1 MATTTTTIKRTKFK
15 LTTEQLLDMFYWLKL
30 MRAFDLRLSILVKQ
44 GKVRSG
50 VYTGIGQ
57 EAIIVGT
64 CFALRKEDF
73 ICPLH
78 RDLGSFLMK
87 GVEPRAM
94 MSQMFG
100 KATGLSKG
108 RDSALHSGV
117 SELGIFGNTSMLGA
131 NLPVAAGLGLT
142 FKMEKTDNV
151 VVAYFGEGASNTGDF
166 HEALNFAGVQRL
178 PIVFVCENNLYAY
191 SVPVEKSMA
200 IDDVADRAESYGFDG
215 VSINGN
221 DVLAVYQSTQGALA
235 RARNG
240 EGPTLIECKTY
251 RWHGH
256 SEHDKA
262 FYRTDEELAMWKSR
276 DPIPTFTTYLQ
287 AGNISERGE
296 AEGNRR
302 PRGGDDRRCRGICD
316 ERAGP
321 RVPRTRSRI
330 SMPKELTYLEAIREA
345 LAEEMRRDPKVF
357 VLGEDVGEYGGAF
370 GVTQGLFQ
378 EFGESRVIDTPIS
391 ESAIVGISIGA
402 SLRGYRPVAEMQFA
416 DFISCGF
423 DQIVNQAAT
432 LRYRY
437 GGRASVPIVV
447 RAPSGGNVGGGLY
460 HSQNPEAWFIHRPG
474 LKVVAPSTPFDAKGL
489 LKAAIRDDNPVVY
502 FEHKY
507 LYRRAKGAV
516 PEGDEIVPIGVAATR
531 REGDDITL
539 LTYGAMVQPSL
550 EAADRLSKDGVE
562 VEVID
567 LRTLLPFDKDAILR
581 SVEKTNRAMIVH
593 EDVKTLG
600 IGAELSAVIMEER
613 FDALDAPV
621 MRVTYP
627 DTHCPFSNVLEAF
640 NLPDADKITAA
651 LRKLAEY

>member
-1 MATTTTTIKRTKFK
+1 
-15 LTTEQLLDMFYWLKL
+15 
-30 MRAFDLRLSILVKQ
+30 
-44 GKVRSG
+44 
-50 VYTGIGQ
+50 
-57 EAIIVGT
+57 
-64 CFALRKEDF
+64 
-73 ICPLH
+73 
-78 RDLGSFLMK
+78 
-87 GVEPRAM
+87 
-94 MSQMFG
+94 
-100 KATGLSKG
+100 
-108 RDSALHSGV
+108 
-117 SELGIFGNTSMLGA
+117 
-131 NLPVAAGLGLT
+131 
-142 FKMEKTDNV
+142 
-151 VVAYFGEGASNTGDF
+151 
-166 HEALNFAGVQRL
+166 
-178 PIVFVCENNLYAY
+178 
-191 SVPVEKSMA
+191 
-200 IDDVADRAESYGFDG
+200 
-215 VSINGN
+215 
-221 DVLAVYQSTQGALA
+221 
-235 RARNG
+235 
-240 EGPTLIECKTY
+240 
-251 RWHGH
+251 
-256 SEHDKA
+256 
-262 FYRTDEELAMWKSR
+262 
-276 DPIPTFTTYLQ
+276 
-287 AGNISERGE
+287 
-296 AEGNRR
+296 
-302 PRGGDDRRCRGICD
+302 
-316 ERAGP
+316 
-321 RVPRTRSRI
+321 
-330 SMPKELTYLEAIREA
+330 MPKEITYLEGIREA
-345 LAEEMRRDPKVF
+345 LVEEMRRDPKVF

-460 HSQNPEAWFIHRPG
+460 HSQNPEAWFVHRPG
-474 LKVVAPSTPFDAKGL
+474 LKVVAPSTAFDAKGL
-489 LKAAIRDDNPVVY
+489 LKAAIRDDNPVIY

-516 PEGDEIVPIGVAATR
+516 PEGDDIVPIGVAATR

-567 LRTLLPFDKDAILR
+567 LRTLMPFDRDAILK

-600 IGAELSAVIMEER
+600 LGAELSAVIMEEK

-640 NLPDADKITAA
+640 NLPDADKITEA

>member
-1 MATTTTTIKRTKFK
+1 M
-15 LTTEQLLDMFYWLKL
+15 
-30 MRAFDLRLSILVKQ
+30 
-44 GKVRSG
+44 
-50 VYTGIGQ
+50 
-57 EAIIVGT
+57 
-64 CFALRKEDF
+64 
-73 ICPLH
+73 
-78 RDLGSFLMK
+78 
-87 GVEPRAM
+87 PR
-94 MSQMFG
+94 
-100 KATGLSKG
+100 
-108 RDSALHSGV
+108 
-117 SELGIFGNTSMLGA
+117 
-131 NLPVAAGLGLT
+131 
-142 FKMEKTDNV
+142 
-151 VVAYFGEGASNTGDF
+151 
-166 HEALNFAGVQRL
+166 
-178 PIVFVCENNLYAY
+178 
-191 SVPVEKSMA
+191 
-200 IDDVADRAESYGFDG
+200 
-215 VSINGN
+215 
-221 DVLAVYQSTQGALA
+221 
-235 RARNG
+235 
-240 EGPTLIECKTY
+240 
-251 RWHGH
+251 
-256 SEHDKA
+256 
-262 FYRTDEELAMWKSR
+262 
-276 DPIPTFTTYLQ
+276 
-287 AGNISERGE
+287 
-296 AEGNRR
+296 
-302 PRGGDDRRCRGICD
+302 
-316 ERAGP
+316 
-321 RVPRTRSRI
+321 
-330 SMPKELTYLEAIREA
+330 ELTYLEAIREA

-378 EFGESRVIDTPIS
+378 EFGESRVLDTPIS

-474 LKVVAPSTPFDAKGL
+474 LKVVAPSTAFDAKGL
-489 LKAAIRDDNPVVY
+489 LKAAIRDDNPVIY

-507 LYRRAKGAV
+507 LYRRAKGTV
-516 PEGDEIVPIGVAATR
+516 PEGEDIVPIGVAATR
-531 REGDDITL
+531 REGEDITL

-550 EAADRLSKDGVE
+550 EAADRLAKDGVE

-567 LRTLLPFDKDAILR
+567 LRTLLPFDRDAILR

-600 IGAELSAVIMEER
+600 IGAELSAVIMEEK